1 MGTPPEP
8 ATARCPDVEDLRAFA
23 VGDLAGAK
31 LEEIAAHVA
40 ACPRCDASLQELDAY
55 ADGLLTELHQLDDES
70 NGAGQRGAAHP
81 SVPDRLVHVAM
92 TAKDADSTEESSV
105 SLDPG
110 RRLARKLAE
119 GPCRLGRFELEA
131 ELGVGSF
138 GYVFRARDTALN
150 RTVALTVQRAGRFAS
165 EEEVQRFLREARAVA
180 QLKHPSIVSLYDTG
194 HTDDDVCFLV
204 TEYIAGETLEKHLQS
219 TRLDDRAAAR
229 LVAEIADALQY
240 AHEQGVIHR
249 DVKPSNILLDMQGR
263 PHLMDFGLAKGDAT
277 ETITSDG
284 RLMGTPAYMSPEQA
298 RGDSHQVDARSD
310 VYSLG
315 VVLYELL
322 TGERPFQGN
331 RRMLLLQVLEDEPR
345 PPRQLNDQVP
355 RDLETI
361 CLKALAKSPARR
373 YASAGELAN
382 DLRRYLAGEPIAAR
396 PMGHAER
403 LWRWCRRYPLAA
415 SLLVMVSL
423 GSTAGFWYLSRLS
436 THFVEETALD
446 SARMEADMLERI
458 NAYYSEEIVDHL
470 DWKKVTVTDQYLL
483 LNKQG
488 KDGRGQAIPLPATLL
503 IDIGERISRGTSGM
517 QVRLYSDYPWRSGG
531 GPKDDFQRRA
541 LDLLRQ
547 RAADG
552 GPNSSLHEFAEKDGQ
567 SVVRF
572 AKAQVMKESCLGCH
586 TKDERSPKKDWK
598 VGDLAGVLEVTRP
611 LERDIER
618 TRSGLRGTFVIMG
631 GVAVVLL
638 AISLALWLGS
648 RARRE

>member
-1 MGTPPEP
+1 MGTPSEP
-8 ATARCPDVEDLRAFA
+8 TTRCPGLEDLKAFA
-23 VGDLAGAK
+23 VGDLAGTK
-31 LEEIAAHVA
+31 LEEIALHVA
-40 ACPRCDASLQELDAY
+40 GCPRCDASLQELDHY
-55 ADGLLTELHQLDDES
+55 ADGLLTDLHQLDVAS
-70 NGAGQRGAAHP
+70 NGAGSQGTTRPG
-81 SVPDRLVHVAM
+81 VPDRLVHVAM
-92 TAKDADSTEESSV
+92 SAKDASSAEESSL

-150 RTVALTVQRAGRFAS
+150 RTVALKIQRAGSFAS
-165 EEEVQRFLREARAVA
+165 AEEVERFLREARSVA

-204 TEYIAGETLEKHLQS
+204 TEYIAGETLEKRLQS
-219 TRLDDRAAAR
+219 KRPDDRGAAE

-249 DVKPSNILLDMQGR
+249 DVKPSNILLDGQGR
-263 PHLMDFGLAKGDAT
+263 PHLMDFGLAKGDAG

-298 RGDSHQVDARSD
+298 RGESHEVDARTD

-345 PPRQLNDQVP
+345 PPRQLNDGVP

-373 YASAGELAN
+373 YQSAADLAA
-382 DLRRYLAGEPIAAR
+382 DLRRFLASEPIAAR
-396 PMGHAER
+396 PMGHLER

-415 SLLVMVSL
+415 SLLLMVSL
-423 GSTAGFWYLSRLS
+423 GSIAGFWYLSRLS
-436 THFVEETALD
+436 TQFVEETALD

-458 NAYYSEEIVDHL
+458 NAYYNDEIVDHL
-470 DWKKVTVTDQYLL
+470 DRRKVNVTDQYESI
-483 LNKQG
+483 NKRSENG
-488 KDGRGQAIPLPATLL
+488 KGNAIPLPATLL
-503 IDIGERISRGTSGM
+503 IDIGERISRGKPGPDGIAEESGM
-517 QVRLYSDYPWRSGG
+517 QVRLYSDHSWRPGG
-531 GPKDDFQRRA
+531 SSKDDFQRRA
-541 LDLLRQ
+541 LDVLGDRL
-547 RAADG
+547 AAGEADA
-552 GPNSSLHEFAEKDGQ
+552 SIHEFAEKDGRR
-567 SVVRF
+567 VVRF
-572 AKAQVMKESCLGCH
+572 AKAQVMKESCLSCH
-586 TKDERSPKKDWK
+586 NGDKDAAPNGIGES
-598 VGDLAGVLEVTRP
+598 VTWP
-611 LERDIER
+611 
-618 TRSGLRGTFVIMG
+618 
-631 GVAVVLL
+631 AC
-638 AISLALWLGS
+638 S
-648 RARRE
+648 R